1 MSRSNMTPSD
11 HELER
16 AIAILDT
23 VYVEPT
29 LSLDRVVLMLSEE
42 LARRRRARKLLA
54 IMERVGDH
62 CTIGM
67 ARAML
72 EAEELHHV
80 PS

>member
-16 AIAILDT
+16 AITILDM
-23 VYVEPT
+23 VYTEPT

-62 CTIGM
+62 CTIQQ
-67 ARAML
+67 ARKIL
-72 EAEELHHV
+72 ESGDHV
-80 PS
+80 